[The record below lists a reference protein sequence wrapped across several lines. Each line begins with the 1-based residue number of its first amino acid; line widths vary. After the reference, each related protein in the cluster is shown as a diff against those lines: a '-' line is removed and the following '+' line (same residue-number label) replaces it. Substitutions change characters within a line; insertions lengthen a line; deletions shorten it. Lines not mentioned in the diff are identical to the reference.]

1 MPDLDEQEIRITK
14 ELIKNPRSSDN
25 AISRATGIPVMTV
38 NRKRKKLEEG
48 GIISYY
54 TSVKSFES
62 GINIFHARQLYVIQ
76 LKSGV
81 TRDEYLRYIDQNP
94 DTKGEE
100 SYYVEES
107 YIGEQNGRL
116 ALILL
121 LEAKTEAELVD
132 IFNGRIVKNIKKA
145 FGENAITHIETSRI
159 NMRTRI
165 FHNYMPSL
173 NMQSGKIRKDWPDDY
188 IFVTEGKGKE
198 ETRERKNWKNEK

>member
-1 MPDLDEQEIRITK
+1 MPNLDEQEINITK

-38 NRKRKKLEEG
+38 NRKRKKLEEE

-76 LKSGV
+76 LKSGI
-81 TRDEYLRYIDQNP
+81 TREEYLSYMGKNP

-107 YIGEQNGRL
+107 YLGEQNGRL

-121 LEAKTEAELVD
+121 IEAKTEAELVE

-145 FGENAITHIETSRI
+145 FGENSITHIETSRI
-159 NMRTRI
+159 NICTRI
-165 FHNYMPSL
+165 FHNYMPSV
-173 NMQSGKIRKDWPDDY
+173 NMESGKIMKDWPDDY
-188 IFVTEGKGKE
+188 IFVTEKKE
-198 ETRERKNWKNEK
+198 IEKRKKNEK